1 MSLKLLL
8 LVLSKQTLFVKQ
20 QEREYYIFGLQR
32 YHCLTVR
39 VG

>member
-1 MSLKLLL
+1 MSLKL
-8 LVLSKQTLFVKQ
+8 LVLSKQPLFVKQ
-20 QEREYYIFGLQR
+20 QEREYYIFGLQC